1 MKHLTILLAFIS
13 VSAFGQKI
21 ETLKINSTVLDQER
35 TLWIYTP
42 WQYEEYPEKNLEI
55 IYVFDAQV
63 REYFDLVHSTI
74 QFLGGQEF
82 AFIVVGIESPFIEEK
97 NQSRNTD
104 FLPKAI
110 DKETIKK
117 YDKFSGGADK
127 FLSFVKSEVVP
138 FIDKKYKTLPLRVAV
153 GHSNG
158 GTFISYSLLNEPD
171 LFDAYIAISPNY
183 GYDKGQMAKR
193 FEELNP
199 ENIQKEKFVFISNS
213 NENSETAERWTGWSE
228 SNKKITEILKNP
240 KFQSKIHLETKDF
253 SATENHGTTFPIG
266 VFYGLKLYVDYQFRT
281 GEKVTAYYDGLAKQ
295 NLLELDPETVNTL
308 AYECFWNDKPKDAI
322 TVINWAIDK
331 FPNTPNLYDSQG
343 EFYEKIGDLDSAK
356 KSFLNAIEALSKSK
370 GEMDIEEYYEKM
382 NYYKDNVQRVSK

>member
-213 NENSETAERWTGWSE
+213 NENSETAERWTG
-228 SNKKITEILKNP
+228 KKSV
-240 KFQSKIHLETKDF
+240 Q
-253 SATENHGTTFPIG
+253 
-266 VFYGLKLYVDYQFRT
+266 
-281 GEKVTAYYDGLAKQ
+281 
-295 NLLELDPETVNTL
+295 
-308 AYECFWNDKPKDAI
+308 
-322 TVINWAIDK
+322 
-331 FPNTPNLYDSQG
+331 
-343 EFYEKIGDLDSAK
+343 EKI
-356 KSFLNAIEALSKSK
+356 FH
-370 GEMDIEEYYEKM
+370 
-382 NYYKDNVQRVSK
+382 